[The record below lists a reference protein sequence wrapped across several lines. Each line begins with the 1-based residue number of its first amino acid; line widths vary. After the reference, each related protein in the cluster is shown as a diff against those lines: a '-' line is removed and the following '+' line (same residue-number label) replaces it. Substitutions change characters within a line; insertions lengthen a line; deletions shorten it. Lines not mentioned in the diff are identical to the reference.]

1 VSRLARSQVGSQSA
15 TRVLSRIL
23 ERPELVAVVDKLS
36 APVLGQL
43 IAHVGLED
51 AGELVAAVTTQQLER
66 IWERDLWSR
75 PEQGGAERFDPER
88 FALWLA
94 VMLEAGEAQTVA
106 RLRELPF
113 DLLTLAVHRLVR
125 VVDRAWLEA
134 MEGEDGSDG
143 EGEGEGGPHAPWH
156 ELVLFARDEHAWDS
170 VLTALLALDE
180 EDHALLRRVLERCRD
195 MDAQLADLAL
205 EEDQL
210 YTALTG
216 DAALESDV
224 AAVRDAR
231 QGASGY
237 LSAADAQSFLRL
249 ARVPVGL
256 RAAQLGRDPIA
267 SAYFRE
273 LAPVD
278 AAEAPDDR
286 SRGDSEPAG
295 NSGGAELSAAETSA
309 LASLLGLL
317 ADSGVLAEHGPAL
330 AALPAHATPPVAEL
344 FEPAVEAETAFA
356 SAAPGREA
364 PDSAAAGPAE
374 PVEPVESLLQA
385 ALRVLERDEPA
396 LWSERMG
403 ELGFLANAVL
413 ASGKDGGRSFDP
425 RAALE
430 ASSALCSL
438 GLELEL
444 PRAQRSHVTAAAEAL
459 RRVPADR
466 LFRTASARSYAEL
479 TLPARRALAMRCE
492 RHGAAHYA
500 ELRDALAHDELGEW
514 PEVIDHELLR
524 LKPARW
530 EALRALAE
538 AIPRLAG
545 RLATSTSPRFVTTIQ
560 QLNAA
565 KRLLR

>member
-1 VSRLARSQVGSQSA
+1 VIVVAAAVAREATVSRLARSQVGSQSA

-66 IWERDLWSR
+66 VWERDLWSR
-75 PEQGGAERFDPER
+75 PEHGGAERFDPER

-113 DLLTLAVHRLVR
+113 DLLTLAVHRLLR

-134 MEGEDGSDG
+134 MEGEDGNDGDG
-143 EGEGEGGPHAPWH
+143 EDEGGPHAPWH
-156 ELVLFARDEHAWDS
+156 ELVLFARDDHAWDS

-224 AAVRDAR
+224 AAVRDER

-249 ARVPVGL
+249 ARAPAAV
-256 RAAQLGRDPIA
+256 RAAQLPRDPIA

-273 LAPVD
+273 LAPID
-278 AAEAPDDR
+278 ATEA
-286 SRGDSEPAG
+286 RGDDSAG
-295 NSGGAELSAAETSA
+295 NPEPVGESGGAELSAAETSA

-317 ADSGVLAEHGPAL
+317 AESGVLAEHGPAL

-344 FEPAVEAETAFA
+344 FEPAVP
-356 SAAPGREA
+356 AAPAA
-364 PDSAAAGPAE
+364 PVDPVKA
-374 PVEPVESLLQA
+374 VEPAESLLQA
-385 ALRVLERDEPA
+385 ALHVLERDDSA

-444 PRAQRSHVTAAAEAL
+444 PRAQRSNVPAAAEAL

-514 PEVIDHELLR
+514 PEAIDHELLR

-545 RLATSTSPRFVTTIQ
+545 RLATSTSPRYVTTVQ